1 MGVCSITPCCL
12 KKPGAQIREK
22 TIFNEKKPEIR
33 EKAILN
39 LLNDALPLPTVIGAI
54 LVEFL
59 MACSQCGQLE
69 KFHTTCRQC
78 KARMCI
84 TPKCSSISEDHHLI
98 IPRDSIRP
106 NPSCKDCI
114 EAAAAHRPYNKPPLY
129 SLNIYTAMIELG
141 QSNVM
146 PVIII
151 P

>member
-1 MGVCSITPCCL
+1 MGLCYSIPPSL
-12 KKPGAQIREK
+12 KKPGTEM
-22 TIFNEKKPEIR
+22 T
-33 EKAILN
+33 EKAIFN
-39 LLNDALPLPTVIGAI
+39 LLDNEELPFPTVICAI

-69 KFHTTCRQC
+69 KSHTACEEC
-78 KARMCI
+78 KTRMCI
-84 TPKCSSISEDHHLI
+84 PPKLSPISEDHFI

-114 EAAAAHRPYNKPPLY
+114 EAAAAHRSHKPSLY